1 MKSINFQHKH
11 GDSGNAGK
19 FYANMV
25 EIILASK
32 GGLTPAN
39 GSECIIMKN
48 MYYAGLVF
56 LGGCCYGILST
67 FVKIAYANGFSSA
80 AVTGAQYLF
89 GTMMLWLVLQFTK
102 KEKLSVKEA
111 VKLLSSGIPFGLT
124 GIFYYQALQSLSA
137 SLAIVFLFQFVWIG
151 SVIEWLVYR
160 RVPDKTKLISIAVL
174 LLGSLLAADIFSS
187 SSTFT
192 LSGLMWGIMAAVSFA
207 TFLFLSSA
215 VGSHLP
221 PVQKSALLATGASI
235 LVSICYPPVFILEGT
250 TFFSLAPYGLLL
262 GLFGVVLPP
271 LLYSIGM
278 PHVGPSLGTILTSSE
293 LPVAILMSSVVL
305 SEPVPP
311 VKWTGVILIL
321 IGISLNSLKDSK
333 KTGMLKKTEYQ

>member
-1 MKSINFQHKH
+1 M
-11 GDSGNAGK
+11 
-19 FYANMV
+19 
-25 EIILASK
+25 ASFR
-32 GGLTPAN
+32 L
-39 GSECIIMKN
+39 
-48 MYYAGLVF
+48 
-56 LGGCCYGILST
+56 

-89 GTMMLWLVLQFTK
+89 GTVMLWLVLQFTK

-215 VGSHLP
+215 VGSYLP
-221 PVQKSALLATGASI
+221 PVQKSALLATGASA

-250 TFFSLAPYGLLL
+250 TFFSLVPYGLLL
-262 GLFGVVLPP
+262 GLFGVMLPP

-293 LPVAILMSSVVL
+293 LPVAILMSSIVL
-305 SEPVPP
+305 SEPIPP

-333 KTGMLKKTEYQ
+333 KTGMLKKTGYQ

>member
-1 MKSINFQHKH
+1 
-11 GDSGNAGK
+11 
-19 FYANMV
+19 
-25 EIILASK
+25 
-32 GGLTPAN
+32 
-39 GSECIIMKN
+39 MKN

-89 GTMMLWLVLQFTK
+89 GTVMLWLVLQFTK

-160 RVPDKTKLISIAVL
+160 RVPDKTKLISRAVL
-174 LLGSLLAADIFSS
+174 LLCSLLAADIFSS

-215 VGSHLP
+215 VGSYLP
-221 PVQKSALLATGASI
+221 PVQKSALLATGASA

-250 TFFSLAPYGLLL
+250 TFFSLVPYGLLL
-262 GLFGVVLPP
+262 GLFGVMLPP

-293 LPVAILMSSVVL
+293 LPVAILMSSIVL
-305 SEPVPP
+305 SEPIPP

-333 KTGMLKKTEYQ
+333 KTGMLKKTGYQ

>member
-1 MKSINFQHKH
+1 MKS
-11 GDSGNAGK
+11 
-19 FYANMV
+19 
-25 EIILASK
+25 
-32 GGLTPAN
+32 
-39 GSECIIMKN
+39 

-89 GTMMLWLVLQFTK
+89 GTMMLWLVFLFTK
-102 KEKLSVKEA
+102 KGKISVRESL
-111 VKLLSSGIPFGLT
+111 KLLLSGIPFGLT

-160 RVPDKTKLISIAVL
+160 RVPDKMKLVSIVVL
-174 LLGSLLAADIFSS
+174 LVGSVLAADVFSKNGS
-187 SSTFT
+187 SFT
-192 LSGLMWGIMAAVSFA
+192 VTGLIWGILAAISFA

-215 VGSHLP
+215 VGSQLP
-221 PVQKSALLATGASI
+221 PVQKSALLATGASL
-235 LVSICYPPVFILEGT
+235 LVSIVYPPTFASDGT
-250 TFFSLAPYGLLL
+250 LFLRIAPYGLLL
-262 GLFGVVLPP
+262 GLFGVMLPP

-293 LPVAILMSSVVL
+293 LPVAILMSSIVL
-305 SEPVPP
+305 SEPIPA
-311 VKWTGVILIL
+311 VKWIGVVLIL
-321 IGISLNSLKDSK
+321 IGISLSSLKDTK
-333 KTGMLKKTEYQ
+333 ATGMLEKTEN